1 MNFNK
6 VILVGNLT
14 RDPEL
19 RSLPSGQPVVSF
31 GLATNRNWK
40 GQDGE
45 KKQDTQFHNIVMF
58 GRLAEIANQ
67 YLKKGSLTLV
77 EGRIQTRSWDGQDG
91 QKKYRTEIVAESM
104 QLGPRPANQAQNPQT
119 TDEKPQQNSD
129 EQLDTVEY
137 GDDEEEINPDEI
149 PF

>member
-1 MNFNK
+1 MNLNK
-6 VILVGNLT
+6 IFLVGNLT

-19 RSLPSGQPVVSF
+19 RSLPSGHPVTSF
-31 GLATNRNWK
+31 GLATNRIWK

-67 YLKKGSLTLV
+67 YLKKGSLVLV

-104 QLGPRPANQAQNPQT
+104 QLGPRPASQVQSANETAQ
-119 TDEKPQQNSD
+119 KPAD

-137 GDDEEEINPDEI
+137 GEGEEEINPDEI